1 MVQTLQCNQVE
12 KMYFQI
18 VFNLS
23 LHHVGEF
30 EPCQTHYLLDDD

>member
-1 MVQTLQCNQVE
+1 MVQTLQRNQVE
-12 KMYFQI
+12 KMYFDI

-30 EPCQTHYLLDDD
+30 EPCQT